1 MKLPILNLDKYES
14 YKQFEK
20 IKEECSELV
29 YAHLNDDDCGEL
41 EETFD
46 LIQVTFGYLLKIA
59 TLEEIQ
65 EYAERHY
72 QKLIDRKWET
82 DGHIEIKFHYK

>member
-1 MKLPILNLDKYES
+1 MKLPILNLDKYRKSE
-14 YKQFEK
+14 QFEK

-29 YAHLNDDDCGEL
+29 YAHLNDDYFGEL

-46 LIQVTFGYLLKIA
+46 LLQATLGYLLKIA

-65 EYAERHY
+65 EYSEKHY
-72 QKLIDRKWET
+72 QKLVDRNWQT
-82 DGHIEIKFHYK
+82 DGHIELKFHCK